1 MTEDEFERTKESEK
15 NHLRSKK
22 RLQRTLEALKQRDEV
37 QGVVERMRQGARRLL
52 DETESLVDSLRH
64 SVTQRE
70 ARFEMA
76 LDDEQAGNEDLREE
90 EEILREKRAE
100 ALVRRMKA
108 EEANTSRPQASSPDA
123 EASEDE
129 DSENP
134 QYEGPDKTIGR
145 MDDLGAEDA
154 S

>member
-1 MTEDEFERTKESEK
+1 MTDDEFERIKESEK

-22 RLQRTLEALKQRDEV
+22 RLRRTLEALKQRDEV
-37 QGVVERMRQGARRLL
+37 QGVVERMRQGAQRLL

-64 SVTQRE
+64 SVARRE
-70 ARFEMA
+70 ARLETA
-76 LDDEQAGNEDLREE
+76 LDDEPVGDEDLREE

-108 EEANTSRPQASSPDA
+108 EEANTSRPQASPDA
-123 EASEDE
+123 EASADE
-129 DSENP
+129 DSEDS

-145 MDDLGAEDA
+145 MDDLGTEDA

>member
-1 MTEDEFERTKESEK
+1 MTDDEFERIKESEK

-22 RLQRTLEALKQRDEV
+22 RLRRTLEALKQRDEV

-64 SVTQRE
+64 SVAQRE
-70 ARFEMA
+70 ARLETA
-76 LDDEQAGNEDLREE
+76 LDDEPAGDEDLREE

-108 EEANTSRPQASSPDA
+108 EEATTSRPQASPDA
-123 EASEDE
+123 EASGAE
-129 DSENP
+129 DSEGS